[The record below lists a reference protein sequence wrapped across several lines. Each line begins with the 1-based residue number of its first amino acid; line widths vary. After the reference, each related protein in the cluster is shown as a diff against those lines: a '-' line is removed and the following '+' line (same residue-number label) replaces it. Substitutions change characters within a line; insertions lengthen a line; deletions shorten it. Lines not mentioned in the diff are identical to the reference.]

1 MTHPLSLPA
10 HPDATLSYDTPFI
23 RRAVRPDPR
32 ARLICF
38 PHAGA
43 GAGSYR
49 TWPALLPPDIELV
62 AVQLPGRED
71 RVGDAPFTRAEPMIR
86 SVLQA
91 LRPYLDLPA
100 AFFGHSGG
108 ALLAYESARGLMR
121 RLGISPAWLIL
132 SGQNAPDRG
141 QQERLHRLPDSKL
154 AERMR
159 ELDGT
164 DPEIL
169 DHPDA
174 LRDLLPV
181 LRTDF
186 MVWETYR
193 FTPESGVAVP
203 IDVLGGDRDRCTDD
217 AGLAGWREWTSG
229 PVTVRMF
236 PDGHFFL
243 HQARGEIVGLI
254 ADRLSP
260 RAERIPEGSH
270 GP

>member
-1 MTHPLSLPA
+1 VHTDSA
-10 HPDATLSYDTPFI
+10 LSYDTPFI
-23 RRAVRPDPR
+23 RRAVRPGAR

-38 PHAGA
+38 PHAGG
-43 GAGSYR
+43 GAGTYR
-49 TWPALLPPDIELV
+49 TWPALLPPDIDMV

-91 LRPYLDLPA
+91 LRPYLDLPT

-108 ALLAYESARGLMR
+108 ALLAYATARGLR
-121 RLGISPAWLIL
+121 QRFGISPARLIL
-132 SGQNAPDRG
+132 SGQNAPDHQR
-141 QQERLHRLPDSKL
+141 QERLHRLPDGQL

-159 ELDGT
+159 ELGGT
-164 DPEIL
+164 DQAIL
-169 DHPDA
+169 EHPDV
-174 LRDLLPV
+174 LRELLPV

-193 FTPESGVAVP
+193 FTPEPGVAVP

-217 AGLAGWREWTSG
+217 AGLAGWQGWTTG

-236 PDGHFFL
+236 PDGHFFV
-243 HQARGEIVGLI
+243 HGARNEIVRLI
-254 ADRLSP
+254 SGMLSP
-260 RAERIPEGSH
+260 LARI
-270 GP
+270 